1 MLGVDGRLSVAFAV
15 LYFVG
20 FVRDGELESGG
31 VCLCRDLFVYL
42 QLGSLL
48 LCYCGIVLLC
58 YCGIVVL
65 WYCGIFWGRAILL
78 LLNYGYIKI
87 LLLWGLI
94 GVQ

>member
-42 QLGSLL
+42 QLGSLCWGVIAL
-48 LCYCGIVLLC
+48 LCYCVNAVFRYI
-58 YCGIVVL
+58 
-65 WYCGIFWGRAILL
+65 WGEGNSFVIKLQC
-78 LLNYGYIKI
+78 YIKI
-87 LLLWGLI
+87 QLLWGLI